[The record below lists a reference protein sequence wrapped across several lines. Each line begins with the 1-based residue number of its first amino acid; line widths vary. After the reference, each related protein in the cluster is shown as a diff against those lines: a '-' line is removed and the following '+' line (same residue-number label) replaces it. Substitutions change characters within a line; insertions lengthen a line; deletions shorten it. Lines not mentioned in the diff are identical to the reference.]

1 MTKKRTMS
9 RKEALSLYQ
18 DLEKTM
24 AKVLKNSDEYEKEK
38 ELSSLQAALRAKV
51 AKARTQNISGQRAA
65 VLVLVVCAA
74 FKIGFAA
81 LDVAGLGSVQKAHA
95 TVTQPTTA
103 PFSREEMIVLTSLD
117 SRRAELEERAKKLEK
132 REQELEKRDQE
143 FAVRLA
149 ELRDLSSKLKLS
161 RDEGA
166 KRKSAQLDQLANVYI
181 AMNPKDAADLL
192 AQLDEAIALE
202 LLQRMPEKRMG
213 QILPL
218 MSPDRAL
225 RVTKM
230 LSSGKN

>member
-1 MTKKRTMS
+1 MTKKRTMT
-9 RKEALSLYQ
+9 RQEALSLYQ
-18 DLEKTM
+18 DMEKTM
-24 AKVLKNSDEYEKEK
+24 AKVLKNSEEFEKEK
-38 ELSSLQAALRAKV
+38 ELSGLQAALREKV
-51 AKARTQNISGQRAA
+51 AKSRSQSISGQRAA
-65 VLVLVVCAA
+65 VLVLVICAA
-74 FKIGFAA
+74 FKVGFAA
-81 LDVAGLGSVQKAHA
+81 LDLAGVGTVKKAHA
-95 TVTQPTTA
+95 SVQVPIA
-103 PFSREEMIVLTSLD
+103 SPFSKEEITVLTSLD
-117 SRRAELEERAKKLEK
+117 SRRAELEEKAKRIEK
-132 REQELEKRDQE
+132 REQEVEKRDQE

-166 KRKSAQLDQLANVYI
+166 RKKSSQLDQLANVYI

-225 RVTKM
+225 RITRMLSVTK
-230 LSSGKN
+230 N

>member
-1 MTKKRTMS
+1 MTKKKTMS
-9 RKEALSLYQ
+9 RQEALSLYQ
-18 DLEKTM
+18 DMEKTM
-24 AKVLKNSDEYEKEK
+24 AKVLKNSDQYEKEK
-38 ELSSLQAALRAKV
+38 ELSTLQAALREKV
-51 AKARTQNISGQRAA
+51 SKSKTQNISGQRAA

-81 LDVAGLGSVQKAHA
+81 LDVTGVGSVQKAHA
-95 TVTQPTTA
+95 TATQTTVA
-103 PFSREEMIVLTSLD
+103 PFSREEMTVLTALD
-117 SRRAELEERAKKLEK
+117 SRRAELEERAKRVER
-132 REQELEKRDQE
+132 REQEIEKRDQE

-166 KRKSAQLDQLANVYI
+166 KRKSTQLDQLANVYI

-192 AQLDEAIALE
+192 AQLDETIALE

-230 LSSGKN
+230 LSAGKN

>member
-9 RKEALSLYQ
+9 RQEALSLYQ
-18 DLEKTM
+18 DMERTM
-24 AKVLKNSDEYEKEK
+24 AKVLKNSEEYEKEK
-38 ELSSLQAALRAKV
+38 ELSGLQAALRQKV
-51 AKARTQNISGQRAA
+51 TKARTQSISGQRAA
-65 VLVLVVCAA
+65 VLVLTICAA

-81 LDVAGLGSVQKAHA
+81 LDVVGVGSVPKAHA
-95 TVTQPTTA
+95 TVVA
-103 PFSREEMIVLTSLD
+103 SSAVPFSKEEITVLTSLD
-117 SRRAELEERAKKLEK
+117 SRRAELEERAKRIEK
-132 REQELEKRDQE
+132 KEEEVEKRDQE

-149 ELRDLSSKLKLS
+149 ELRDLSSRLKLS

-166 KRKSAQLDQLANVYI
+166 RKKSSQLDQLANVYI

-225 RVTKM
+225 RITRM
-230 LSSGKN
+230 LSSSKN